1 MAGHHILEWAVPLIT
16 AFFLLVL
23 ATKGEAPTTVMMAM
37 AGEKAAVA
45 GVMAPDE
52 LLMHPLVTVGLIL
65 AASRRWRLSCRQ
77 SSAVLQSQ
85 QAAGRY
91 PGRLESGCN

>member
-16 AFFLLVL
+16 AFFLRVL

-37 AGEKAAVA
+37 AGEKAAVS
-45 GVMAPDE
+45 GVTAPDE

-65 AASRRWRLSCRQ
+65 AAFAAVAFVMPAVQYRAPVAASGRQ
-77 SSAVLQSQ
+77 V
-85 QAAGRY
+85 
-91 PGRLESGCN
+91 SG